1 MLNEE
6 QLLPTYIHIYEQFR
20 NVKAQK
26 RANIQF

>member
-6 QLLPTYIHIYEQFR
+6 QLLPTYIHIYEPCR

-26 RANIQF
+26 RANIPF